1 MSLIISDSVLR
12 AARMSDRELRQE
24 IAVMLFEQ
32 EKLTLAQASRLAEMN
47 QVTFR
52 YLLASREISLH
63 YGVTELEED
72 IKTLKETGA
81 V

>member
-1 MSLIISDSVLR
+1 
-12 AARMSDRELRQE
+12 MSDRELKQE
-24 IAVMLFEQ
+24 IAVMLFQQ

-63 YGVTELEED
+63 YGMTELEED
-72 IKTLKETGA
+72 IKTLKEIGQS
-81 V
+81 